1 MATDDDEESH
11 LIDGDVCEGATSA
24 EDNRARNHTCLE
36 IILNQL
42 AKKYFKMII
51 MMIVMMVIVDPAIML
66 A

>member
-11 LIDGDVCEGATSA
+11 LVDGDVCESAASA

-36 IILNQL
+36 IILNLL
-42 AKKYFKMII
+42 AQKYFI